1 VKKFR
6 RKKMRKVL
14 FCIFAVLVLAL
25 SVFAEEPAATT
36 AAAAPEAAATA
47 VPPQGWLKPV
57 VTGAVNFSQAG
68 FDNWAAGGENNWAWT
83 ASLLAGENFDMEKW
97 LWENTLK
104 LKYGMIDTE
113 TADPKKSDDEIRL
126 DSMLRYRLGIKI
138 DPFVAF
144 MAQTQMTA
152 GYVYSPEK
160 IEVSAFMDPGYLKE
174 SLGFVYSPVE
184 NLSLRIGAAVK
195 HTVTDKYALLYAG
208 GTDKFKSEPGAEA
221 VLDYMLK
228 LAENVI
234 YVMKAEAFS
243 DFKASDRTDLNWDN
257 TITFKFNEYF
267 NMGFNFM
274 MKYDKD
280 VSTKRQIKESLTA
293 GITYNFI

>member
-1 VKKFR
+1 
-6 RKKMRKVL
+6 MRKVL
-14 FCIFAVLVLAL
+14 FCVFAVLVFAL

-126 DSMLRYRLGIKI
+126 DSMLRYRLGIKL
-138 DPFVAF
+138 DPFV
-144 MAQTQMTA
+144 
-152 GYVYSPEK
+152 
-160 IEVSAFMDPGYLKE
+160 AFMDPGYLKE
-174 SLGFVYSPVE
+174 SLGFVYSPIE
-184 NLSLRIGAAVK
+184 NLSIRIGAALK
-195 HTVTDKYALLYAG
+195 HTVTDKYALLYTG
-208 GTDKFKSEPGAEA
+208 KTDKFKTEPGAEA

-228 LAENVI
+228 LAENII
-234 YVMKAEAFS
+234 YVTKAEAFT
-243 DFKASDRTDLNWDN
+243 DFKASDRTDLSWDN